1 MTMELLAGKIDLLAA
16 QIMAMWTMLSVIL
29 ASTGVLG
36 GIQLAMWTFFQVR
49 FHAIED
55 RLTVIERKVKE
66 D

>member
-1 MTMELLAGKIDLLAA
+1 MTIELLAGKIDLLAA
-16 QIMAMWTMLSVIL
+16 QISAMWTMLSVIL

-49 FHAIED
+49 LHAIED

-66 D
+66 E